1 MIDPSLFSWKASAI
15 NSLFDPILAQ
25 AILKTRILAETVP
38 AYLWT
43 PSTSGKFS
51 MSSAYNF
58 ITNFNT
64 NASSSLI
71 RPQFWKSIWKLNL
84 NDRLRLFL
92 WKIAWDILPTKERLG
107 RLFNVTLNISYPFC
121 KIANDSLQHLFFGR
135 IFARVVWRHSFW
147 PLDSTKFNFSS
158 MVDWIKLIIPPTN
171 TLGIPL
177 KDCHRFQIFASVA
190 CDILWYYR
198 NQAFHNGSI
207 FEVRNVSLHINKIA
221 LEHFQA

>member
-1 MIDPSLFSWKASAI
+1 MIDPSLLCWKAPAI
-15 NSLFDPILAQ
+15 NSLFDSILAQ
-25 AILKTRILAETVP
+25 VILKTRILADTVP
-38 AYLWT
+38 AYLWA

-51 MSSAYNF
+51 VSSVYNF
-58 ITNFNT
+58 ITDSHT
-64 NASSSLI
+64 NASSSPI

-107 RLFNVTLNISYPFC
+107 HLFNVNPDFSCPLC
-121 KIANDSLQHLFFGR
+121 MLANDSLQHLFFEC

-158 MVDWIKLIIPPTN
+158 MVDWIKLIISPTN

-177 KDCHRFQIFASVA
+177 EDCHRFQNF
-190 CDILWYYR
+190 CL
-198 NQAFHNGSI
+198 GG
-207 FEVRNVSLHINKIA
+207 L
-221 LEHFQA
+221 